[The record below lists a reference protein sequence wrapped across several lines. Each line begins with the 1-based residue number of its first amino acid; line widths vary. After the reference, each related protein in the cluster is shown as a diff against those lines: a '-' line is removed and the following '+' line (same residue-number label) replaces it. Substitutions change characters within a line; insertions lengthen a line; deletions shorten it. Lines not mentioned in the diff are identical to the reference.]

1 MVWLKNLVLKMKT
14 NSLYLHIPFCE
25 QICAYCDFCKV
36 FYNEHQADDYLAVLK
51 HELQALNI
59 TEPLKT
65 IYIGGGTPSS
75 LNDEQ
80 LEWLMDII
88 KTNFACIIDNPLN
101 LYTRMLAIN
110 LF

>member
-1 MVWLKNLVLKMKT
+1 MIIWR
-14 NSLYLHIPFCE
+14 
-25 QICAYCDFCKV
+25 
-36 FYNEHQADDYLAVLK
+36 VLK

-80 LEWLMDII
+80 LDG
-88 KTNFACIIDNPLN
+88 
-101 LYTRMLAIN
+101 
-110 LF
+110 